1 MRTSF
6 VMMAAAATLMATTA
20 SATVVSDASG
30 DFLGTYLGTQ
40 DPNLDILSASAVF
53 DGSDLVLGA
62 TVNGAIGTPGN
73 LYVFGI
79 NRGTGLPR
87 LAFGTPSVGGGI
99 LFDAV
104 AVLFPDGTGRIAIL
118 PPVLGPPTTITDLPG
133 AVKVSGDSISGRF
146 ALSLLPS
153 TGFALSDY
161 TFAMWTRQRANPA
174 VDGTNIEIADFAPD
188 ASSFKAV
195 PEPSTWAMMILG
207 FGAVGTAMRRKQKVT
222 ARLAF

>member
-6 VMMAAAATLMATTA
+6 AMVAAAAALMATPA
-20 SATVVSDASG
+20 SATVVSDPSG
-30 DFLGTYLGTQ
+30 DFLATYTGAHN
-40 DPNLDILSASAVF
+40 DNLDILSASAVF

-62 TVNGAIGTPGN
+62 TVNGTIGTPGS

-79 NRGTGLPR
+79 NRGTGTPR
-87 LAFGTPSVGGGI
+87 LTFGTPSVGSGI

-118 PPVLGPPTTITDLPG
+118 PPAGPPTITDLPG
-133 AVKVSGDSISGRF
+133 AVAVGGNTISGRF

-161 TFAMWTRQRANPA
+161 TFAMWSRLRVNPLQ
-174 VDGTNIEIADFAPD
+174 DGTNAEIVDFAPD

-195 PEPSTWAMMILG
+195 PEPSTWAMVILG
-207 FGAVGTAMRRKQKVT
+207 FGAVGAAIRRKQKVT
-222 ARLAF
+222 ASLAF